1 MAGPAPE
8 WLAVGRI
15 RKPHGVHG
23 ELVAEPVTDRPER
36 VQPGI
41 EIGIG
46 LQGPGQPFRIHTLR
60 WHKGLWLLA
69 LEGVTRCEDVEPLR
83 NHWLFLPTP
92 ERASLPP
99 TYYYEH
105 ELVGAHCRDEQGH
118 DLGEVTALLPG
129 GAQSLLAIR
138 TADGREVLAP
148 FISPIVVRV
157 ELPAGIIVLDPPR
170 GLFDDDA
177 L

>member
-1 MAGPAPE
+1 MSGLTPA

-15 RKPHGVHG
+15 RKPHGLHG

-36 VQPGI
+36 VEPGI

-46 LQGPGQPFRIHTLR
+46 PDAPTTSFRILTVR

-69 LEGVTRCEDVEPLR
+69 LEGVTRCEDVDPLR
-83 NHWLFLPTP
+83 NHWLFLPAP
-92 ERASLPP
+92 ERSSLPP

-105 ELVGAHCRDEQGH
+105 ELVGIRCRDGQGR
-118 DLGEVTALLPG
+118 DLGKVTSLLPG
-129 GAQSLLAIR
+129 GAQALLAIR
-138 TADGREVLAP
+138 TPDGRDVLAP

-157 ELPAGIIVLDPPR
+157 ELPAGVIVLDPPR